1 MPLSFTILA
10 YIGTAVFALSGSL
23 MGLNKRMD
31 IIGVAF
37 VATLTGIGGG
47 TIRDL
52 LIGRTPVTWVTT
64 PTDVFIC
71 CGVAALACIFYRV
84 FMGRTMKW
92 LIYADAIGMALFSVL
107 GTAIALRTG
116 SHPIIAIL
124 FGAMSATFGGIVRDV
139 ICSEKPILFS
149 KEIYIS
155 AALLGG
161 ALFVALPDA
170 MGFEPRAAI
179 AMSAAAAL
187 RIAALVFSWSLDF
200 PSYRHATRKGDAEFI
215 MEEMDKDNE

>member
-10 YIGTAVFALSGSL
+10 WLGTAVFAFSGSL

-64 PTDVFIC
+64 PTDIFIC
-71 CGVAALACIFYRV
+71 FAVAAMACLFYRL

-92 LIYADAIGMALFSVL
+92 LIYADAIGLALFSVL
-107 GTAIALRTG
+107 GTAIALKTG
-116 SHPIIAIL
+116 SHPVIAVL

-139 ICSEKPILFS
+139 ICSETPILFS

-161 ALFVALPDA
+161 ALYLLTPESL
-170 MGFEPRAAI
+170 GFEIRALVG
-179 AMSAAAAL
+179 MTGAAAL
-187 RIAALVFSWSLDF
+187 RIASLVFSWSLNF
-200 PSYRHATRKGDAEFI
+200 PSYKNAPDKAQPEYI
-215 MEEMDKDNE
+215 MEDTDQ